1 MNNNFNNILI
11 KIKSKKT
18 SLHQRK
24 FLTKVV
30 YRLKFITAQILGNFF
45 AHICAFLFV
54 TDDGYPYSF
63 KVLLKRKIWQI
74 FYKFFY
80 KQNEGLYLV
89 QSKEDQIYYLLSS
102 KEKSISEEIFAT
114 GNYDKRYFDQTLN
127 LFPFDKIKNK
137 SNIFFDVG
145 ANSGTFTLLAAKSGY
160 FNKIVSIEPH
170 LKTFNTLRINLL
182 LNNIDF
188 NSDLIKLYNL
198 AIDPIKKNRA

>member
-1 MNNNFNNILI
+1 MQNLCKFYDKQNG
-11 KIKSKKT
+11 
-18 SLHQRK
+18 SLH
-24 FLTKVV
+24 
-30 YRLKFITAQILGNFF
+30 
-45 AHICAFLFV
+45 
-54 TDDGYPYSF
+54 
-63 KVLLKRKIWQI
+63 
-74 FYKFFY
+74 
-80 KQNEGLYLV
+80 LV
-89 QSKEDQIYYLLSS
+89 KSKEDNICYLLSS
-102 KEKSISEEIFAT
+102 TETSISEEIFAT

-145 ANSGTFTLLAAKSGY
+145 ANSGAFTLLAAKSGY

-198 AIDPIKKNRA
+198 AIDPIKKNRVRNL